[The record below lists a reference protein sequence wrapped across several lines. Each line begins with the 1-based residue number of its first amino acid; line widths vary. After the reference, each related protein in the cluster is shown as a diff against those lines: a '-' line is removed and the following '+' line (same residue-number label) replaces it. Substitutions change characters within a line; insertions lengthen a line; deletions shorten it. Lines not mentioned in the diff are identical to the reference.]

1 MAQGLLPPGQ
11 PFCPSAQLRR
21 LKVMDHRGSRNKDV
35 VLLRAPPVGA
45 ARGGGRS
52 GERNAG
58 LRAAQGGSVNARRRC
73 AASCYERCNGVSRA
87 SPNPRGPAGARAP
100 LAAPAPPPQDAIS
113 GAAPPRLAPPP
124 RSSSSPRGGRRASR
138 LLAHTYVQP
147 PLSILVAG
155 RTARTQA
162 ALAGARAGRT
172 DEGRDCGGRGGR
184 GGGAISESEAA
195 TPQPAPAFWPPSAGL

>member
-35 VLLRAPPVGA
+35 VLLRAPPGGA

-100 LAAPAPPPQDAIS
+100 LAAPAPPPQDAT
-113 GAAPPRLAPPP
+113 R
-124 RSSSSPRGGRRASR
+124 RSSASSRASTALFLQPTR
-138 LLAHTYVQP
+138 RTQSLAAAGPHLRSASTLDP
-147 PLSILVAG
+147 GRGEDCTDSSCTRGCPG
-155 RTARTQA
+155 RTHR
-162 ALAGARAGRT
+162 
-172 DEGRDCGGRGGR
+172 
-184 GGGAISESEAA
+184 
-195 TPQPAPAFWPPSAGL
+195 

>member
-11 PFCPSAQLRR
+11 PFCPSALLRR

-35 VLLRAPPVGA
+35 VLLRAPPGGA

-73 AASCYERCNGVSRA
+73 AASCYECCNGVSRA

-113 GAAPPRLAPPP
+113 GAAPPSLAPPP

-138 LLAHTYVQP
+138 LLAHTP
-147 PLSILVAG
+147 HLRSASTLDPGRGEDCTDSSCTRGCPG
-155 RTARTQA
+155 RTHR
-162 ALAGARAGRT
+162 
-172 DEGRDCGGRGGR
+172 
-184 GGGAISESEAA
+184 
-195 TPQPAPAFWPPSAGL
+195 

>member
-73 AASCYERCNGVSRA
+73 AASSTSAVTGS
-87 SPNPRGPAGARAP
+87 RGPALTRGAQQAPGLPLQPLRPRPKTPSRAQLRLVSRLHRALPPAHEEDAEPRGCWPTLTFSLHSRSRSRGGLHGLKLHSRVPGPDAP
-100 LAAPAPPPQDAIS
+100 L
-113 GAAPPRLAPPP
+113 
-124 RSSSSPRGGRRASR
+124 RGGIEGWARR
-138 LLAHTYVQP
+138 
-147 PLSILVAG
+147 
-155 RTARTQA
+155 
-162 ALAGARAGRT
+162 
-172 DEGRDCGGRGGR
+172 RGN
-184 GGGAISESEAA
+184 
-195 TPQPAPAFWPPSAGL
+195 